1 MELTLLNYEDKK
13 TVISYDMQ
21 NNEYWK
27 IFYNTEGKGF
37 YDIWENDIF
46 GVIVLNQATW
56 MFVETNIFRLTDIS
70 KIENNITSE
79 ITSLFVKTI
88 LGNEYHLVTTIDL
101 KSDYVFESDYYV
113 DGTEYNLGL
122 YIEKLK
128 RETASEELFI
138 KNVLT
143 NGLIIQ

>member
-1 MELTLLNYEDKK
+1 
-13 TVISYDMQ
+13 
-21 NNEYWK
+21 
-27 IFYNTEGKGF
+27 
-37 YDIWENDIF
+37 
-46 GVIVLNQATW
+46 
-56 MFVETNIFRLTDIS
+56 MFVEINIFRLTDIS

-88 LGNEYHLVTTIDL
+88 LGNEYHLVTTLDL

-138 KNVLT
+138 ENVLA

>member
-27 IFYNTEGKGF
+27 IFYNTERKGF
-37 YDIWENDIF
+37 YDIF
-46 GVIVLNQATW
+46 GVIVLNQTTW

-79 ITSLFVKTI
+79 ITSLFVKTR

-113 DGTEYNLGL
+113 DGTEYILG
-122 YIEKLK
+122 YILK
-128 RETASEELFI
+128 
-138 KNVLT
+138 N
-143 NGLIIQ
+143 

>member
-27 IFYNTEGKGF
+27 IFYNTERKGF

-46 GVIVLNQATW
+46 GVIVLNQTTW

-88 LGNEYHLVTTIDL
+88 LGNEYQ
-101 KSDYVFESDYYV
+101 KFQRKA
-113 DGTEYNLGL
+113 N
-122 YIEKLK
+122 
-128 RETASEELFI
+128 RE
-138 KNVLT
+138 
-143 NGLIIQ
+143 II

>member
-70 KIENNITSE
+70 KIENNITFLIIS
-79 ITSLFVKTI
+79 SSNSALPA
-88 LGNEYHLVTTIDL
+88 LQPSHSSHLSHQSHSSHNRPCGSHYHLC
-101 KSDYVFESDYYV
+101 
-113 DGTEYNLGL
+113 
-122 YIEKLK
+122 
-128 RETASEELFI
+128 
-138 KNVLT
+138 
-143 NGLIIQ
+143 

>member
-1 MELTLLNYEDKK
+1 
-13 TVISYDMQ
+13 
-21 NNEYWK
+21 
-27 IFYNTEGKGF
+27 
-37 YDIWENDIF
+37 
-46 GVIVLNQATW
+46 

-128 RETASEELFI
+128 RETASEKLFI
-138 KNVLT
+138 ENVLT

>member
-1 MELTLLNYEDKK
+1 MICRTMNIGESFIIQKE
-13 TVISYDMQ
+13 
-21 NNEYWK
+21 
-27 IFYNTEGKGF
+27 KGF

-46 GVIVLNQATW
+46 GVIVLNQTTW

>member
-1 MELTLLNYEDKK
+1 M
-13 TVISYDMQ
+13 
-21 NNEYWK
+21 
-27 IFYNTEGKGF
+27 
-37 YDIWENDIF
+37 
-46 GVIVLNQATW
+46 
-56 MFVETNIFRLTDIS
+56 
-70 KIENNITSE
+70 
-79 ITSLFVKTI
+79 TSLFVKTI

-138 KNVLT
+138 ENVLA